1 MRHHIKL
8 PLQWR
13 AIPWERLDTRIVLSV
28 FVALL
33 LAGLWGVTALQLA
46 HAYDGAV
53 ADARREARSM
63 ARVFDEHAIRT
74 IEGADQAVTY
84 LRGRYN
90 ALGDRLDIVTDLQQ
104 GLNPGPLYNLFS
116 IVDERGD
123 TVLTSKP
130 FKPTNL
136 ADREHFQ
143 VHVHGDSGELYISK
157 PVLGRVS
164 KKWSIQLTRRINHPD
179 GSFKGVV
186 VASMDP
192 YYFTRL
198 YDEVDLGNNSSIAL
212 VGIDGVMRAR
222 RVGSV
227 NTIGQDVGDSELFAQ
242 MRGKTRGSFLQRS
255 PVDGD
260 LRYYAFEKL
269 AHYPLYM
276 LIGLDRDT
284 VLTDYV
290 SRRDQALLMATVTSA
305 LIVLSWAAL
314 VLLIGRLIDS
324 RARAIAASE
333 AKSRFLSN
341 MSHEL
346 RTPLNGILGFSELLL
361 EQLQPQPD
369 LAGHAHAIRA
379 SGRQLLAMVEAT
391 MELSALEGGQL
402 RLRCAPEPL
411 AGVLAQAL
419 APFRQRAA
427 DQGVG
432 LAWRASADTP
442 SHIVCDRPRLVR
454 LLAIL
459 LDNALRF
466 TPTGRIDVRVA
477 RHAGQLR
484 IEVCDT
490 GIGIAH
496 AQQAAIFDKFS
507 QADDRPSRAHG
518 GAGLGLAIASHL
530 AVLMGGGIAV
540 DSAPGRGAVF
550 RLSLPL
556 ADAEQTDGR
565 FDKLTTLSAE

>member
-1 MRHHIKL
+1 MRHDKKH
-8 PLQWR
+8 PLQWQ
-13 AIPWERLDTRIVLSV
+13 ALPWERLDTRVLLSM
-28 FVALL
+28 FMALL
-33 LAGLWGVTALQLA
+33 LAGLWGVTLLQLD
-46 HAYDGAV
+46 HAYDQAIAEGQR
-53 ADARREARSM
+53 DARSM

-90 ALGDRLDIVTDLQQ
+90 ALGDKLDIASDLQQ
-104 GLNPGPLYNLFS
+104 GLNPGPLYNLFT
-116 IVDERGD
+116 IVNERGD
-123 TVLTSKP
+123 TVLSSRP

-143 VHVHGDSGELYISK
+143 VHVRGDSGDLYISK

-198 YDEVDLGNNSSIAL
+198 YDEVDLGQNSSIAL
-212 VGIDGVMRAR
+212 IGTDGVMRAR
-222 RVGSV
+222 RVGSA
-227 NTIGQDVGDSELFAQ
+227 NTIGQDVGDSALFAQ
-242 MRGKTRGSFLQRS
+242 MRGQTRGSFLQRS
-255 PVDGD
+255 PIDGA

-284 VLTDYV
+284 VLAGYA

-314 VLLIGRLIDS
+314 ALLIGRLIDS
-324 RARAIAASE
+324 RARAIAASD

-361 EQLQPQPD
+361 EQLQGG
-369 LAGHAHAIRA
+369 LAGHAQAIRA
-379 SGRQLLAMVEAT
+379 SGRQLLAMVEAS

-402 RLRCAPEPL
+402 QLRCVPEPL
-411 AGVLAQAL
+411 SGVLTQAL

-427 DQGVG
+427 DKGVA
-432 LAWRASADTP
+432 LAWSACADTP
-442 SHIVCDRPRLVR
+442 PQIACDRPRLVR
-454 LLAIL
+454 LLGIL
-459 LDNALRF
+459 LDNALHF
-466 TPTGRIDVRVA
+466 TAAGRIDVRLA
-477 RHAGQLR
+477 RQAGMLR
-484 IEVCDT
+484 IDVCDT

-507 QADDRPSRAHG
+507 QADDAPSRAHG
-518 GAGLGLAIASHL
+518 GLGLGLAIARHL
-530 AVLMGGGIAV
+530 AILMGGRIAV
-540 DSAPGRGAVF
+540 ASAPGQGAVF
-550 RLSLPL
+550 SLYLPL
-556 ADAEQTDGR
+556 ADAAHAAGR
-565 FDKLTTLSAE
+565 YDKLTTLSTE

>member
-212 VGIDGVMRAR
+212 VGTDGVMRAR

-255 PVDGD
+255 PVDGA

-419 APFRQRAA
+419 A
-427 DQGVG
+427 DQGAG
-432 LAWRASADTP
+432 LAWSASADTP

-459 LDNALRF
+459 LDNALHF

-556 ADAEQTDGR
+556 ADAAQTDGR

>member
-1 MRHHIKL
+1 M
-8 PLQWR
+8 
-13 AIPWERLDTRIVLSV
+13 PWERLDTRILLSF

-33 LAGLWGVTALQLA
+33 LAGLWGVTLRQLDHA
-46 HAYDGAV
+46 HERAI
-53 ADARREARSM
+53 ADAQRDARSM

-90 ALGDRLDIVTDLQQ
+90 ALGDKLDIVTDLQQ

-116 IVDERGD
+116 IVNERGD

-143 VHVHGDSGELYISK
+143 VHVRGDSGELYISK

-198 YDEVDLGNNSSIAL
+198 YDEVDLGKNSSIAL
-212 VGIDGVMRAR
+212 IGTDGVMRAR

-227 NTIGQDVGDSELFAQ
+227 NTIGQDVGDSALFAQ

-255 PVDGD
+255 PIDGT

-284 VLTDYV
+284 VLADYA
-290 SRRDQALLMATVTSA
+290 SRREQALLMATVTSA

-346 RTPLNGILGFSELLL
+346 RTPLNGILGFSDLLL
-361 EQLQPQPD
+361 EQLQPQPG
-369 LAGHAHAIRA
+369 LASHAQAIRA
-379 SGRQLLAMVEAT
+379 SGRQLLALVEAT

-402 RLRCAPEPL
+402 RLKCAVEPL
-411 AGVLAQAL
+411 PGVLAQAL

-427 DQGVG
+427 EQGIA
-432 LAWRASADTP
+432 LAWCAAADTP
-442 SHIVCDRPRLVR
+442 SHLVCDRPRLVR

-466 TPTGRIDVRVA
+466 TPAGRIDVRVA

-484 IEVCDT
+484 IAVCDT
-490 GIGIAH
+490 GVGIAQ
-496 AQQAAIFDKFS
+496 AQQASIFEKFS
-507 QADDRPSRAHG
+507 QADDTPSRAHG

-530 AVLMGGGIAV
+530 AVLMGGRIAV
-540 DSAPGRGAVF
+540 ESAPGQGAVF
-550 RLSLPL
+550 SLYLPL
-556 ADAEQTDGR
+556 ADTAQPVGH